1 MVTWGT
7 SPQHAVAIDACV
19 PQGGASGTTPE
30 AHARALQYM
39 GLEVGQSLIGLP
51 ITGAFIGSCTNSRL
65 SDLRRAATILR
76 GRKVAHG
83 VRALCVPG
91 SMSVTRA
98 AEARSEGLTGLV
110 RVTSPETF
118 GVSWLAPQ
126 LAAFGLHHPGVNVE
140 LTPSGKVLDLGR
152 GEAEIAVRFHRS
164 RTQNLVVQRVAE
176 VGYGLYASHAYLAE
190 HPLPTPDDLRAH
202 RLLLP
207 PGRSIEG
214 DWVARWAPGVR
225 PAFASELSGALLA
238 AARADAGVAVLPRYL
253 GDPEAALCRIPL
265 PDPPS
270 EPVWLTVH
278 EDLRDAPRVRAV
290 LAFLGERLRAA
301 RGALRG
307 EAAAAV

>member
-1 MVTWGT
+1 VHQSTGLTW
-7 SPQHAVAIDACV
+7 D
-19 PQGGASGTTPE
+19 
-30 AHARALQYM
+30 
-39 GLEVGQSLIGLP
+39 
-51 ITGAFIGSCTNSRL
+51 
-65 SDLRRAATILR
+65 DLRY
-76 GRKVAHG
+76 
-83 VRALCVPG
+83 ALCVSNEG
-91 SMSVTRA
+91 SLARAAKVLGVDHTTVGRRVEAAERALGVRLFLRASTGYTLTPDGERLLAPMRAVEAAVHTVTRA

-190 HPLPTPDDLRAH
+190 HPLPTPDDLRAQ

-225 PAFASELSGALLA
+225 PAFASELSVALLA

-301 RGALRG
+301 RVVLRG